1 MNIETKNQININ
13 DSKVAILGL
22 GKSGEGAARLANYLG
37 ANVIVSDNNTN
48 DQIKNMSKDLE
59 LIGIEVELGQH
70 TKKILNADLWII
82 SPGISQEEQIFH
94 KAKSNGI
101 PIISE
106 IEFASWYT
114 TNPIISVTGSNG
126 KTTTVNLIF
135 QMCNFKPM
143 NPILVGNIGTS
154 FSSVI
159 LDDLKNKPNN
169 RLYILEVSSFQME
182 AIVHFK
188 PYISLLLNIT
198 PDHLDRYPSMNE
210 YANAKLN
217 MIKNQTD
224 KDHIVY
230 NIDDE
235 ILKKRIDAN
244 QSNSQGFS
252 IAENGQTIF
261 YIKNSNICK
270 NNSELICIEELNLP
284 GKHNLANSLAAA
296 TVASLMGAR
305 DTQISKVL
313 KTFTGVE
320 HRLEFVSSVS
330 GVSYY
335 NDSKATN
342 LESVKVAI
350 NSFENKIYLILGGKD
365 KGGDFEELIPLLKEK
380 VKNVIIFGEASEKI
394 SLALRDAVRLKQV
407 KNLKDAVEFCH
418 LEATPGDTVLLSPGC
433 ASFDQFANYE
443 ERGQIFKEF
452 VNNIA
457 TA

>member
-13 DSKVAILGL
+13 DSRIAVLGL
-22 GKSGEGAARLANYLG
+22 GKSGEGAAHLANYLG
-37 ANVIVSDNNTN
+37 ANVIVSDNNIN
-48 DQIKNMSKDLE
+48 PQIKNKSKNLE
-59 LIGIEVELGQH
+59 LMGIEVELGEH
-70 TKKILNADLWII
+70 TKNILNADLWII
-82 SPGISQEEQIFH
+82 SPGISQEKQIFH
-94 KAKSNGI
+94 EAKSNGI

-106 IEFASWYT
+106 VEFASWYT
-114 TNPIISVTGSNG
+114 SDPIISVTGSNG
-126 KTTTVNLIF
+126 KTTTVHLIY
-135 QMCNFKPM
+135 QMCDFKPM

-154 FSSVI
+154 FSSAI
-159 LDDLKNKPNN
+159 LNDLKNKQKN

-182 AIVHFK
+182 AIMHFK
-188 PYISLLLNIT
+188 PFISLLLNIT
-198 PDHLDRYPSMNE
+198 PDHLDRYPSMAE
-210 YANAKLN
+210 YTQAKLN

-230 NIDDE
+230 NIDDK
-235 ILKKRIDAN
+235 ILSRRIDPN

-252 IAENGQTIF
+252 ISESNQTIF

-270 NNSELICIEELNLP
+270 NNSELICTEELKLP
-284 GKHNLANSLAAA
+284 GRHNLANSLAAA
-296 TVASLMGAR
+296 TVASLMGVN

-365 KGGDFEELIPLLKEK
+365 KGGDFVELIPFLKEK
-380 VKNVIIFGEASEKI
+380 VKNVITFGQASKKI

-433 ASFDQFANYE
+433 ASFDQFKNYE
-443 ERGQIFKEF
+443 ERGQVFKEF
-452 VNNIA
+452 VKDIA
-457 TA
+457 NA

>member
-1 MNIETKNQININ
+1 MCIR
-13 DSKVAILGL
+13 D
-22 GKSGEGAARLANYLG
+22 R
-37 ANVIVSDNNTN
+37 
-48 DQIKNMSKDLE
+48 
-59 LIGIEVELGQH
+59 
-70 TKKILNADLWII
+70 
-82 SPGISQEEQIFH
+82 
-94 KAKSNGI
+94 
-101 PIISE
+101 
-106 IEFASWYT
+106 YT

-198 PDHLDRYPSMNE
+198 PDHLDRYPSMTE
-210 YANAKLN
+210 YAHAKLN
-217 MIKNQTD
+217 MIKNQTG

-235 ILKKRIDAN
+235 ILRKRIDAN
-244 QSNSQGFS
+244 QTNSQGFS
-252 IAENGQTIF
+252 IAENDQTIF
-261 YIKNSNICK
+261 YIKNSKICK

-305 DTQISKVL
+305 DTQISKIL

-330 GVSYY
+330 GVSYL
-335 NDSKATN
+335 S
-342 LESVKVAI
+342 
-350 NSFENKIYLILGGKD
+350 LIH
-365 KGGDFEELIPLLKEK
+365 I
-380 VKNVIIFGEASEKI
+380 
-394 SLALRDAVRLKQV
+394 
-407 KNLKDAVEFCH
+407 
-418 LEATPGDTVLLSPGC
+418 
-433 ASFDQFANYE
+433 
-443 ERGQIFKEF
+443 
-452 VNNIA
+452 
-457 TA
+457 